1 MCVSPASM
9 GTADIVMIMNC
20 DTLFTP
26 ITIGNMTLKNR
37 IVMSPM
43 ATNFGTETGDITD
56 QQIAYYV
63 ERAKGGVGLIISE
76 SNYVSEEGSGA
87 RNRAGMVSDDVIE
100 QHKKLVDSVHQY
112 GAKICAQL
120 HHAGAVASTEAIG
133 QTPVSC
139 SAVNYFSLGEK
150 HIGLIPREL
159 TVEEITRLVDC
170 YAQAARRVVTCG
182 YDAVLIHSAH
192 GYLLNEFLSPHTN
205 KRRDQ
210 YGGSEKNRMRFL
222 LEIVQAVRAVVGPD
236 FPIFVRLSSEEHID
250 GGYDFEFI
258 KRLAV
263 KLEEAGVN
271 EINFSCGNY
280 EELDKIM
287 PMPHAPD
294 CCYVDYAARMK
305 QILHITVSTVGRI
318 TAPEMAETILKE
330 GKADLVYIG
339 RALVADSKWARKAE
353 EKGNICPC
361 IGCNIGCQE
370 RLVVGA
376 PIRCSV
382 NGRVGYDNQTLEPA
396 QIPKR
401 VLVIGA
407 GVAGMQFALEA
418 SRLGHQ
424 VCLVEKSGTTGGQLR
439 LACVPPHKEK
449 ISALMDY
456 LAAEL
461 EHSTVDVRLNTEYSQ
476 SIIDIFVPDAVVF
489 ATGAKEIQLRLPGAS
504 LPHVL
509 TASQVLRG
517 ADLPGKRGVIVGG
530 GQVGIETAEYLME
543 QGKEITV
550 VEMMDNILGKM
561 GSVGKKMLLESVMRK
576 GLRVW
581 LKTALK
587 EIKADGVIVE
597 RLDRQELLPCDF
609 VIMSIG
615 YRPVPVEVNTSI
627 PTYVIGDGNKVAN
640 IFEATAQAYTL
651 ARSI

>member
-1 MCVSPASM
+1 MDERILFSP
-9 GTADIVMIMNC
+9 IQ
-20 DTLFTP
+20 
-26 ITIGNMTLKNR
+26 IGDMHLKNR

-43 ATNFGTETGDITD
+43 ATNFGTENGGITD

-63 ERAKGGVGLIISE
+63 GRAKGGVGLIIAE

-100 QHKKLVDSVHQY
+100 QHKRLVDSVHQY

-120 HHAGAVASTEAIG
+120 HHAGAVASMEAIG
-133 QTPVSC
+133 QIPVSC

-159 TVEEITRLVDC
+159 TVKEITRLVDC
-170 YAQAARRVVTCG
+170 YAQAARRIVKCG

-205 KRRDQ
+205 KRKDQ
-210 YGGSEKNRMRFL
+210 YGGSEENRMRFL
-222 LEIVQAVRAVVGPD
+222 LEIIQAVREVVGAE
-236 FPIFVRLSSEEHID
+236 FPIFVRLSSEEHVD
-250 GGYDFEFI
+250 GGYDFAFI
-258 KRLAV
+258 ERLAV

-287 PMPHAPD
+287 PMPHLPD
-294 CCYVDYAARMK
+294 CCYVDYAAQMK
-305 QILHITVSTVGRI
+305 QRLHIPVSTVGRI
-318 TAPEMAETILKE
+318 TTPEMAESILKE

-339 RALVADSKWARKAE
+339 RALVADARWAQKAE
-353 EKGNICPC
+353 ENGNICPC

-382 NGRVGYDNQTLEPA
+382 NGHVGYDNRPQEPVQT
-396 QIPKR
+396 PKR
-401 VLVIGA
+401 ILVVGS
-407 GVAGMQFALEA
+407 GVAGMQFSIEA

-424 VCLVEKSGTTGGQLR
+424 VCLVEQSGRTGGQLN

-449 ISALMDY
+449 ISSLMAY
-456 LAAEL
+456 LTAEL
-461 EHSTVDVRLNTEYSQ
+461 ARSTVDVRLNMEYSQ
-476 SIIDIFVPDAVVF
+476 NLVDAFAPDIVVL
-489 ATGAKEIQLRLPGAS
+489 ATGAKEIQLRLPGS
-504 LPHVL
+504 DLPHVF
-509 TASQVLRG
+509 TASQVLQG
-517 ADLPGKRGVIVGG
+517 AELPGTHGVIIGG

-550 VEMMDNILGKM
+550 VEMMDSILTKM
-561 GSVGKKMLLESVMRK
+561 GAVGKKMLLESVMSK
-576 GLRVW
+576 GLQVMV
-581 LKTALK
+581 KTALK
-587 EIKADGVIVE
+587 EIHADSVIVE
-597 RLDRQELLPCDF
+597 RLDRRELVPCDF

-615 YRPVPVEVNTSI
+615 YRPAPMETNPDIPV
-627 PTYVIGDGNKVAN
+627 YRIGDVDRVAN
-640 IFEATAQAYTL
+640 IFEATAQAYAL